1 MTGAL
6 RAVAAAGGLALAASF
21 FVPWDDHRAPVR
33 QFMAWTVESDFSAG
47 DKAEVAFSIG
57 VALAMAYPDVWALV
71 AAAGAWWP
79 ERRRA
84 AVWGQLACHM
94 AGGGVVA
101 GLGVALRVWRDTW
114 VPEPVQRAAI
124 VAPIVL
130 LLLVAGAVRFI
141 RPARRLAAVS
151 IIGYIPHA
159 MLGPALAWA
168 VYRDGGMPWGYLLG
182 TFGALM
188 GLAGNA
194 CVFMVEGV
202 RGGNVH
208 RHSDV
213 Q

>member
-1 MTGAL
+1 MTRAL
-6 RAVAAAGGLALAASF
+6 RAVAALGGVALAASF
-21 FVPWDDHRAPVR
+21 FVPWGDHRSPIR
-33 QFMAWTVESDFSAG
+33 QFMAWTVESDFST
-47 DKAEVAFSIG
+47 DDG
-57 VALAMAYPDVWALV
+57 VALVFSAGVAIAIAYPYVWALV
-71 AAAGAWWP
+71 AAAGAWWS

-84 AVWGQLACHM
+84 AVWGQFACHV
-94 AGGGVVA
+94 AGGGA
-101 GLGVALRVWRDTW
+101 LAALGAALRISGDTW
-114 VPEPVQRAAI
+114 VQPPVQQAAI
-124 VAPIVL
+124 VAPIIL
-130 LLLVAGAVRFI
+130 IALVGGAVLFV

-168 VYRDGGMPWGYLLG
+168 VYRDGGAPWGYLLG

-202 RGGNVH
+202 RGRAVH